1 MKKII
6 FLIFIS
12 LHIISSAQY
21 IDISNGDYSYSKI
34 IEVNKDKEDIYN
46 SLKKWLNNSSSKS
59 KYIIDQDDSKTGIIS
74 YNETLPTMEYVY
86 LRSSR
91 VSYKVNI
98 EIKDKKIRFTINNI
112 VFNNN
117 FNHLNL
123 PDIKESYSSFL
134 KDILTE
140 EEKYNANK
148 KLYEEETKARI
159 KRKHEYEMN
168 NAKNNLRSL
177 NQIKDALNEQI
188 KINETII
195 TEMINKNDDW

>member
-1 MKKII
+1 M
-6 FLIFIS
+6 L
-12 LHIISSAQY
+12 
-21 IDISNGDYSYSKI
+21 DGDYSYSKI
-34 IEVNKDKEDIYN
+34 IEVNKDKEDIYK

-74 YNETLPTMEYVY
+74 YNETLPTMDYVY

-91 VSYKVNI
+91 VSYKVNV

-134 KDILTE
+134 KDILNE
-140 EEKYNANK
+140 EENYNANK

-159 KRKHEYEMN
+159 KKKYEYEMN

-195 TEMINKNDDW
+195 TEIINKNDDW